1 MSYIPNEIVAIIY
14 TYYISIY
21 MLKYKKLHD
30 ELLSDSPVLHLTEE
44 IYDFELDFYYAIR
57 LPRLV
62 DN

>member
-1 MSYIPNEIVAIIY
+1 
-14 TYYISIY
+14 